1 MKMKKLFTAGLLAML
16 TMTTMSGQTKL
27 KADLATPHSDLKLRS
42 ENIDEVMKA
51 MTLEEKAKL
60 LVGGANR
67 FFSTTAVVGGE
78 ADLVAGAAGTSPAIP
93 RLGIPA
99 TVLTDGPAGV
109 RIDPVRKG
117 TDKTYYAT
125 AFPIGSC
132 LASTWNTE
140 LVSQVGQA
148 IGNETKEYRCDVI
161 LGPGMNLH
169 RNPLCGRNFEYYSED
184 PLLTGKIAAAYIQGV
199 QKEGVGVSAK
209 HFAVNSQETDRTS
222 VDERVSQRAA
232 RELYLRGFEIAV
244 RESDPWTI
252 MASYNKV
259 NGQYSMGN
267 GDLLTKILREDWGFK
282 GIVMTDWIGI
292 REGLSTITEVQAG
305 NDLMEPGQPAQ
316 VQEIIEGVKSGK
328 LSIADVDR
336 NVRRMLE
343 YIVKTPS
350 FRQHPASNN
359 PDFKAHAAIT
369 RQSAA
374 EGIVLLKNNGILP
387 FRTEGNL
394 SPLTSHHSP
403 LIKTVAL
410 FGENSYDFLSGGT
423 GSGCVH
429 PPYVVDMLQ
438 GLENAGI
445 KSTPTL
451 TDIYRKYIDYARVKF
466 QAERHPAKWF
476 QTEMMGQQ
484 KYPEIAIAPI
494 AINKEAQNADA
505 AIITI
510 GRQAGEGI
518 DRDIDTEFN
527 LIPEE
532 RALIMDVC
540 NAFHAAGKPV
550 IVIINSGSVI
560 ETASWSGYPDAILC
574 AWQPGME
581 GGNSIADLLTG
592 KVNPSGKLTM
602 TWPIAATD
610 HPSTKNFPGSID
622 NYSLMQMV
630 GSKRPIPGHAFTNHE
645 EDIYVGYRYF
655 DTFNR
660 EVAYPFGYGLSY
672 TTFEMSKPAVKVKG
686 DLVTVSVTV
695 KNTGCVAGKEVAQVY
710 VQAPKGKLE
719 KPAQELKAFA
729 KTHELKPGESQTLT
743 MTIPVRD
750 LASFDEADSQWL
762 TEAGTYTFRIGFSS
776 RDIKASLPLAL
787 KEYTEK
793 TTNALA
799 PQQKLNLLTQLLP
812 N

>member
-1 MKMKKLFTAGLLAML
+1 MSSKKLFLIGMIASM
-16 TMTTMSGQTKL
+16 TMTTVNAQ
-27 KADLATPHSDLKLRS
+27 PQLRTD
-42 ENIDEVMKA
+42 NIDEVIKA

-60 LVGGANR
+60 LVGGANN
-67 FFSTTAVVGGE
+67 FFGTGAVVGGE

-109 RIDPVRKG
+109 RIDPTRKG
-117 TDKTYYAT
+117 TTKTYYAT

-140 LVSQVGQA
+140 LVSKVGEA

-199 QKEGVGVSAK
+199 QSQGAGVSAK

-259 NGQYSMGN
+259 NGQFSMGN
-267 GDLLTKILREDWGFK
+267 RDLLTSILRDDWGYK

-292 REGLSTITEVQAG
+292 RKGLPTITEVQAG

-316 VQEIIEGVKSGK
+316 VQEIIEGVKNGK
-328 LSIADVDR
+328 LDIKDVDR
-336 NVRRMLE
+336 NVRRILE

-350 FRQHPASNN
+350 FHKYPASNN

-374 EGIVLLKNNGILP
+374 EGIVMLKNNGALP
-387 FRTEGNL
+387 WKDGK
-394 SPLTSHHSP
+394 
-403 LIKTVAL
+403 IKTVAL

-445 KSTPTL
+445 KSSATL
-451 TDIYRKYIDYARVKF
+451 TDIYRKYIEFAKVKF

-484 KYPEIAIAPI
+484 KYPEIGISPI
-494 AINKEAQNADA
+494 AINKEIEAADA

-527 LIPEE
+527 LVPEE
-532 RALIMDVC
+532 LALIKDVC
-540 NAFHAAGKPV
+540 NAFHTAGKPV

-602 TWPIAATD
+602 TWPLAATD
-610 HPSTKNFPGSID
+610 HPSTKNYPGTMD
-622 NYSLMQMV
+622 FYTYQV
-630 GSKRPIPGHAFTNHE
+630 TRGYTGQVAGYDYTNHE
-645 EDIYVGYRYF
+645 EDIYVGYRFF
-655 DTFNR
+655 DSFDKN
-660 EVAYPFGYGLSY
+660 VAYPFGFGLSY
-672 TTFEMSKPAVKVKG
+672 TTFEYSKPAVKVNG
-686 DLVTVSVTV
+686 DNITVSVTI
-695 KNTGCVAGKEVAQVY
+695 KNTGKVAGKEIAQVY
-710 VQAPKGKLE
+710 VAAPQGQLE
-719 KPAQELKAFA
+719 KPNHELKGFA
-729 KTHELKPGESQTLT
+729 KTRELKPGESQTLT
-743 MTIPVRD
+743 IQMAKRD
-750 LASFDEADSQWL
+750 LASFDEANSRWL
-762 TEAGTYTFRIGFSS
+762 VESGQYAFEIGASS
-776 RDIKASLPLAL
+776 RDIREIVNANLT
-787 KEYTEK
+787 EYTE
-793 TTNALA
+793 TVSNALA
-799 PQQKLNLLTQLLP
+799 PKEKLNLLKR
-812 N
+812 

>member
-1 MKMKKLFTAGLLAML
+1 MKRLLTTYLLAATL
-16 TMTTMSGQTKL
+16 AMTTNAQVQL
-27 KADLATPHSDLKLRS
+27 RAD
-42 ENIDEVMKA
+42 NIDEVLKA

-60 LVGGANR
+60 LVGGANN
-67 FFSTTAVVGGE
+67 FFSANAVVGGE

-109 RIDPVRKG
+109 RIDPTRKG

-132 LASTWNTE
+132 LASTWNTD
-140 LVSQVGQA
+140 LVNKVGQA

-199 QKEGVGVSAK
+199 QSQGAGVSAK
-209 HFAVNSQETDRTS
+209 HFAVNSQETDRTA

-244 RESDPWTI
+244 RESNPWTI
-252 MASYNKV
+252 MASYNQV

-267 GDLLTKILREDWGFK
+267 HDLLTKILRDDWGFK

-292 REGLSTITEVQAG
+292 REGLPTISEVQAG

-316 VQEIIEGVKSGK
+316 INEIIEGVKSGK
-328 LSIADVDR
+328 LDIKDVDR

-350 FRQHPASNN
+350 FLKYPASNN
-359 PDFKAHAAIT
+359 PDFVAHAAIT
-369 RQSAA
+369 RQSAN
-374 EGIVLLKNNGILP
+374 EGIVLLKNNGTLP
-387 FRTEGNL
+387 WKNG
-394 SPLTSHHSP
+394 S
-403 LIKTVAL
+403 IKTVAL

-438 GLENAGI
+438 GLKNAGI
-445 KSTPTL
+445 SSSPVL
-451 TDIYRKYIDYARVKF
+451 TDIYRKYIEFARVKF

-484 KYPEIAIAPI
+484 KYPEIGLDPI
-494 AINKEAQNADA
+494 CIHKEVRGADA

-518 DRDIDTEFN
+518 DRDINTEFN
-527 LIPEE
+527 LNAEE
-532 RALIMDVC
+532 RALITDVC

-550 IVIINSGSVI
+550 VVIINSGSVI

-610 HPSTKNFPGSID
+610 HASTKNFPGQID
-622 NYSLMQMV
+622 DYSLQMMI
-630 GSKRPIPGHAFTNHE
+630 GNKAPIPCHAYTNHE

-655 DTFNR
+655 DTFGRN
-660 EVAYPFGYGLSY
+660 VAYPFGYGLSY
-672 TTFEMSKPAVKVKG
+672 TTFAFSKPVVKAKGKNAVE
-686 DLVTVSVTV
+686 VSITV
-695 KNTGCVAGKEVAQVY
+695 KNTGSVSGKEVAQVY
-710 VQAPKGKLE
+710 VKAPKGKLE

-729 KTHELKPGESQTLT
+729 KTNELQPGESQVLT
-743 MTIPVRD
+743 MTIPVRM
-750 LASFDEADSQWL
+750 LASFDEANSQWL
-762 TEAGTYTFRIGFSS
+762 TEAGTYTFNIGNSS
-776 RDIKASLPLAL
+776 RNIAATATL
-787 KEYTEK
+787 KLGEYTEK

-799 PQQKLNLLTQLLP
+799 PQHKLNLMKQ
-812 N
+812 

>member
-1 MKMKKLFTAGLLAML
+1 MKKLLFTGLLAIL
-16 TMTTMSGQTKL
+16 TATTMTAQPKL
-27 KADLATPHSDLKLRS
+27 QAD
-42 ENIDEVMKA
+42 NIDEVLKA

-60 LVGGANR
+60 LVGGANN
-67 FFSTTAVVGGE
+67 FFGTGAVVGGE
-78 ADLVAGAAGTSPAIP
+78 ADLVAGAAGTSPEIA

-109 RIDPVRKG
+109 RIDPTRKG

-140 LVSQVGQA
+140 LVKKVGEA

-184 PLLTGKIAAAYIQGV
+184 PLLTGKIAAAYINGV
-199 QKEGVGVSAK
+199 QSQGAGVSAK

-244 RESDPWTI
+244 RESNPWTI

-259 NGQYSMGN
+259 NGQFSMGN
-267 GDLLTKILREDWGFK
+267 HDLLTKILREDWGFK

-292 REGLSTITEVQAG
+292 REGLPTISEVHAG
-305 NDLMEPGQPAQ
+305 NDIMEPGQPAQ
-316 VQEIIEGVKSGK
+316 VQEIIDGVKSGK
-328 LSIADVDR
+328 LDIADVDR

-350 FRQHPASNN
+350 FHKYPASNN

-374 EGIVLLKNNGILP
+374 EGIVMLKNNGALP
-387 FRTEGNL
+387 WKNGA
-394 SPLTSHHSP
+394 
-403 LIKTVAL
+403 IKTVAL
-410 FGENSYDFLSGGT
+410 FGENSYEFLSGGT

-429 PPYVVDMLQ
+429 PPYVVDMLE
-438 GLENAGI
+438 GLKNAGI
-445 KSTPTL
+445 SSSTTL
-451 TDIYRKYIDYARVKF
+451 TDIYRKYIEFAKVKF
-466 QAERHPAKWF
+466 QAERHPAKWYQMEYF
-476 QTEMMGQQ
+476 GQQ
-484 KYPEIAIAPI
+484 KYPEIGLSPI
-494 AINKEAQNADA
+494 AINNEVKTADA

-527 LIPEE
+527 LVPEE
-532 RALIMDVC
+532 RALITDVC
-540 NAFHAAGKPV
+540 NIFHAAGKPV

-560 ETASWSGYPDAILC
+560 ETASWSSYPDAILC

-610 HPSTKNFPGSID
+610 HPSTQNFPGNID
-622 NYSLMQMV
+622 FYSFKEMTA
-630 GSKRPIPGHAFTNHE
+630 SKRPISGHTYTNHE
-645 EDIYVGYRYF
+645 EDIYVGYRFF

-660 EVAYPFGYGLSY
+660 EVAYPFGFGLSY
-672 TTFEMSKPAVKVKG
+672 TTFEMSKPAVKANG

-695 KNTGCVAGKEVAQVY
+695 KNTGSVSGKEVAQVY
-710 VQAPKGKLE
+710 VTAPKGNIE
-719 KPAQELKAFA
+719 KPVQELKAFA
-729 KTHELKPGESQTLT
+729 KTRELKPGESQTLT
-743 MTIPVRD
+743 MTIDRRD
-750 LASFDEADSQWL
+750 LTSFDEAGSQWL
-762 TEAGTYTFRIGFSS
+762 GEAGSYTFHIGNSS
-776 RDIKASLPLAL
+776 RNLPLSAML
-787 KEYTEK
+787 KLSEYTEK

-799 PQQKLNLLTQLLP
+799 PQQPLNLLKQ
-812 N
+812 

>member
-1 MKMKKLFTAGLLAML
+1 MHTKKLFISSLLALL
-16 TMTTMSGQTKL
+16 TATAMHSQPQL
-27 KADLATPHSDLKLRS
+27 RAD
-42 ENIDEVMKA
+42 NIDEVLQA

-60 LVGGANR
+60 LVGGANN
-67 FFSTTAVVGGE
+67 FFGSNAVVGGE

-109 RIDPVRKG
+109 RIDPIRKG

-140 LVSQVGQA
+140 LVGQVGQA

-184 PLLTGKIAAAYIQGV
+184 PLLTGRIAAAYINGV

-232 RELYLRGFEIAV
+232 REIYLRGFEIAV
-244 RESDPWTI
+244 RESNPWTI
-252 MASYNKV
+252 MASYNKI
-259 NGQYSMGN
+259 NGQFSMGN
-267 GDLLTKILREDWGFK
+267 HDLLTKILRDDWGYK

-292 REGLSTITEVQAG
+292 REGLPTITEVQAG

-328 LSIADVDR
+328 LNIADVNR

-350 FRQHPASNN
+350 FRKYPASNN
-359 PDFKAHAAIT
+359 PDFKTHAAIT
-369 RQSAA
+369 RQSAN
-374 EGIVLLKNNGILP
+374 EGIVMLKNNGTLP
-387 FRTEGNL
+387 WKSGT
-394 SPLTSHHSP
+394 
-403 LIKTVAL
+403 IKTVAL

-438 GLENAGI
+438 GLKNAGI
-445 KSTPTL
+445 KSSPTL
-451 TDIYRKYIDYARVKF
+451 TDIYRKYIEYAKVKF

-476 QTEMMGQQ
+476 QMEMMGQQ

-494 AINKEAQNADA
+494 AINKEVEAADA

-540 NAFHAAGKPV
+540 NAFHAAGKPI

-560 ETASWSGYPDAILC
+560 ETASWSGYPDAIFC

-610 HPSTKNFPGSID
+610 HASTKNFPGSLD
-622 NYSLMQMV
+622 DYSFKMMV
-630 GSKRPIPGHAFTNHE
+630 GSNRPIPGHAYTNHE
-645 EDIYVGYRYF
+645 EDIYVGYRFF

-660 EVAYPFGYGLSY
+660 QVAYPFGYGLSY
-672 TTFEMSKPAVKVKG
+672 TTFEFSKPAIKAKG
-686 DLVTVSVTV
+686 KDAVEVNITI
-695 KNTGCVAGKEVAQVY
+695 KNTGAVSGKEVAQVY
-710 VQAPKGKLE
+710 VQAPNGKLE
-719 KPAQELKAFA
+719 KPVQELKAFA
-729 KTHELKPGESQTLT
+729 KTRELQPGESQTLQ

-750 LASFDEADSQWL
+750 LASFDEAGSQWI
-762 TEAGTYTFRIGFSS
+762 TEAGTYTFRIGSSS
-776 RDIKASLPLAL
+776 RDIKCTTSLKLS
-787 KEYTEK
+787 EYTEK
-793 TTNALA
+793 TNNALA
-799 PQQKLNLLTQLLP
+799 PQQPLNLLKR
-812 N
+812 

>member
-1 MKMKKLFTAGLLAML
+1 MKKLLTIGLFTATF
-16 TMTTMSGQTKL
+16 TMTTNAQPQL
-27 KADLATPHSDLKLRS
+27 RAD
-42 ENIDEVMKA
+42 NIDEVLKA

-60 LVGGANR
+60 LVGGANN
-67 FFSTTAVVGGE
+67 FFGTGAVVGGE

-109 RIDPVRKG
+109 RIDPTRKG

-140 LVSQVGQA
+140 LVSKVGEA

-184 PLLTGKIAAAYIQGV
+184 PLLTGKIAAAYINGV
-199 QKEGVGVSAK
+199 QSQGAGVSAK
-209 HFAVNSQETDRTS
+209 HFAVNSQETDRTA

-244 RESDPWTI
+244 RESDPWTV
-252 MASYNKV
+252 MASYNQV
-259 NGQYSMGN
+259 NGEYSMGN
-267 GDLLTKILREDWGFK
+267 HDLLTKILRDDWGYK

-292 REGLSTITEVQAG
+292 REGLETISEVHAG

-316 VQEIIEGVKSGK
+316 VEEIIKGVKEGK
-328 LSIADVDR
+328 LDIADVDR

-350 FRQHPASNN
+350 FHQYPASNA

-374 EGIVLLKNNGILP
+374 EGIVLLKNNGVLP
-387 FRTEGNL
+387 FRTEGNHNSQFSTL
-394 SPLTSHHSP
+394 NSQ

-445 KSTPTL
+445 KSSATL
-451 TDIYRKYIDYARVKF
+451 TDIYHKYIDYARVKF

-476 QTEMMGQQ
+476 QTEYMGQQ
-484 KYPEIAIAPI
+484 KYPEISLSPI
-494 AINKEAQNADA
+494 AIDKEVKAADA

-532 RALIMDVC
+532 RSLIVDVC

-610 HPSTKNFPGSID
+610 HPSTKNFPGNID
-622 NYSLMQMV
+622 DYSFQMMV
-630 GSKRPIPGHAFTNHE
+630 GNKMPIPGHAYTNHE

-660 EVAYPFGYGLSY
+660 EVAYPFGFGLSY
-672 TTFEMSKPAVKVKG
+672 TTFEMSKPAVKAKG
-686 DLVTVSVTV
+686 NSAVEVSVTV
-695 KNTGCVAGKEVAQVY
+695 KNTGAMAGKEVAQVY
-710 VQAPKGKLE
+710 VTAPKGRLE

-729 KTHELKPGESQTLT
+729 KTRELQPGESQTLT

-750 LASFDEADSQWL
+750 LASFDEAGSQWL

-776 RDIKASLPLAL
+776 RDIKASLPIAL

-799 PQQKLNLLTQLLP
+799 PQQTLNLLKQ
-812 N
+812 

>member
-1 MKMKKLFTAGLLAML
+1 MKKLLTIGLFTATF
-16 TMTTMSGQTKL
+16 TMTTNAQPQL
-27 KADLATPHSDLKLRS
+27 RAD
-42 ENIDEVMKA
+42 NIDEVLKA

-60 LVGGANR
+60 LVGGANN
-67 FFSTTAVVGGE
+67 FFGTGAVVGGE

-109 RIDPVRKG
+109 RIDPTRKG

-140 LVSQVGQA
+140 LVSKVGEA

-184 PLLTGKIAAAYIQGV
+184 PLLTGKIAAAYINGV
-199 QKEGVGVSAK
+199 QSQGAGVSAK
-209 HFAVNSQETDRTS
+209 HFAVNSQETDRTA

-244 RESDPWTI
+244 RESDPWTV
-252 MASYNKV
+252 MASYNQV
-259 NGQYSMGN
+259 NGEYSMGN
-267 GDLLTKILREDWGFK
+267 HDLLTKILRDDWGYK

-292 REGLSTITEVQAG
+292 REGLETISEVHAG

-316 VQEIIEGVKSGK
+316 VEEIIKGVKEGK
-328 LSIADVDR
+328 LDIADVDR

-350 FRQHPASNN
+350 FHQYPASNA

-374 EGIVLLKNNGILP
+374 EGIVLLKNNGVLP
-387 FRTEGNL
+387 FRTEGNHNSQFSTL
-394 SPLTSHHSP
+394 NSQ

-438 GLENAGI
+438 GLENTGI
-445 KSTPTL
+445 KSSATL
-451 TDIYRKYIDYARVKF
+451 TDIYHKYIDYARVKF

-476 QTEMMGQQ
+476 QTEYMGQQ
-484 KYPEIAIAPI
+484 KYPEISLSPI
-494 AINKEAQNADA
+494 AIDKEVKAADA

-532 RALIMDVC
+532 RSLIVDVC

-610 HPSTKNFPGSID
+610 HASTKNFPGNID
-622 NYSLMQMV
+622 DYSFQMMV
-630 GSKRPIPGHAFTNHE
+630 GNKTPIPGHAYTNHE

-660 EVAYPFGYGLSY
+660 EVAYPFGFGLSY
-672 TTFEMSKPAVKVKG
+672 TTFEMSKPAVKAKG
-686 DLVTVSVTV
+686 NSAVEVSVTV
-695 KNTGCVAGKEVAQVY
+695 KNTGAVAGKEVAQVY
-710 VQAPKGKLE
+710 VTAPKGRLE

-729 KTHELKPGESQTLT
+729 KTRELQPGESQTLT

-750 LASFDEADSQWL
+750 LASFDEAGSQWL

-776 RDIKASLPLAL
+776 RDIKASLPIAL

-799 PQQKLNLLTQLLP
+799 PQQTLNLLKQ
-812 N
+812 

>member
-1 MKMKKLFTAGLLAML
+1 
-16 TMTTMSGQTKL
+16 MTTNAQVQL
-27 KADLATPHSDLKLRS
+27 RAD
-42 ENIDEVMKA
+42 NIDEVIKA

-60 LVGGANR
+60 LVGGANN
-67 FFSTTAVVGGE
+67 FFSDNAVVGGE

-109 RIDPVRKG
+109 RIDPTRKG
-117 TDKTYYAT
+117 SDKTYYAT

-140 LVSQVGQA
+140 LVNKVGQA

-199 QKEGVGVSAK
+199 QSQGAGVSAK
-209 HFAVNSQETDRTS
+209 HFAINSQETDRTA

-244 RESDPWTI
+244 RESDPWTV
-252 MASYNKV
+252 MSSYNQI

-267 GDLLTKILREDWGFK
+267 RDLLTKILREDWGFK

-292 REGLSTITEVQAG
+292 REGLPTITEVQAG

-316 VQEIIEGVKSGK
+316 VNEIIEGVKSGK
-328 LSIADVDR
+328 LDIKDVNR

-350 FRQHPASNN
+350 FQKYPASNN
-359 PDFKAHAAIT
+359 PDFVAHAAIT
-369 RQSAA
+369 RQSAN
-374 EGIVLLKNNGILP
+374 EGIVLLKNNGTLP
-387 FRTEGNL
+387 WKNG
-394 SPLTSHHSP
+394 S
-403 LIKTVAL
+403 IKTVAL

-429 PPYVVDMLQ
+429 PPYVVDMLE
-438 GLENAGI
+438 GLKNAGI
-445 KSTPTL
+445 KSSETL
-451 TDIYRKYIDYARVKF
+451 TDIYRKYIEFARVKF
-466 QAERHPAKWF
+466 QAERHPAKWYQNEYF
-476 QTEMMGQQ
+476 GQQ
-484 KYPEIAIAPI
+484 KYPEIGLDPI
-494 AINKEAQNADA
+494 CINKEVNGADA

-510 GRQAGEGI
+510 GRQAGEGV
-518 DRDIDTEFN
+518 DRDINTEFN
-527 LIPEE
+527 LNAEE
-532 RALIMDVC
+532 RALITDVC

-610 HPSTKNFPGSID
+610 HASTKNFPGQID
-622 NYSLMQMV
+622 DYSLQQMI
-630 GSKRPIPGHAFTNHE
+630 GSKRPIPGHAYTNHE

-655 DTFNR
+655 DTFGR
-660 EVAYPFGYGLSY
+660 DVAYPFGFGLSY
-672 TTFEMSKPAVKVKG
+672 TTFAFSKPVVKAKGKNAVE
-686 DLVTVSVTV
+686 VSITV
-695 KNTGCVAGKEVAQVY
+695 KNTGSVSGKEVAQVY
-710 VQAPKGKLE
+710 VKAPKGNLE

-729 KTHELKPGESQTLT
+729 KSRELQPDESEVLT
-743 MTIPVRD
+743 MTIPVRM
-750 LASFDEADSQWL
+750 LASFDEANSQWL
-762 TEAGTYTFRIGFSS
+762 TEAGTYTFCIGNSS
-776 RDIKASLPLAL
+776 RNIAATATL
-787 KEYTEK
+787 KIGEYTEK

-799 PQQKLNLLTQLLP
+799 PQHKLNLLKQ
-812 N
+812 

>member
-1 MKMKKLFTAGLLAML
+1 
-16 TMTTMSGQTKL
+16 MTTNAQPQL
-27 KADLATPHSDLKLRS
+27 RAD
-42 ENIDEVMKA
+42 NIDEVLKA

-60 LVGGANR
+60 LVGGANN
-67 FFSTTAVVGGE
+67 FFGTGAVVGGE

-109 RIDPVRKG
+109 RIDPTRKG
-117 TDKTYYAT
+117 TDKTYYST

-140 LVSQVGQA
+140 LVSKVGEA

-199 QKEGVGVSAK
+199 QSQGAGVSAK
-209 HFAVNSQETDRTS
+209 HFAVNSQETDRTA

-244 RESDPWTI
+244 RESDPWTV
-252 MASYNKV
+252 MASYNQV
-259 NGQYSMGN
+259 NGEYSMGN
-267 GDLLTKILREDWGFK
+267 HDLLTKILRDDWGYK

-292 REGLSTITEVQAG
+292 REGLETISEVHAG

-316 VQEIIEGVKSGK
+316 VEEIIKGVKEGK
-328 LSIADVDR
+328 LDIADVDR

-350 FRQHPASNN
+350 FHQYPASNA

-374 EGIVLLKNNGILP
+374 EGIVLLKNNGVLP
-387 FRTEGNL
+387 FRTEGNHNSQFSTL
-394 SPLTSHHSP
+394 NSQ

-445 KSTPTL
+445 KSSATL

-476 QTEMMGQQ
+476 QTEYMGQQ
-484 KYPEIAIAPI
+484 KYPEISLSPI
-494 AINKEAQNADA
+494 AIDKEVKAADA

-532 RALIMDVC
+532 HSLIVDVC

-610 HPSTKNFPGSID
+610 HASTKNFPGNID
-622 NYSLMQMV
+622 DYSFQVMV
-630 GSKRPIPGHAFTNHE
+630 GNKTPIPGHAYTNHE

-660 EVAYPFGYGLSY
+660 EVAYPFGFGLSY
-672 TTFEMSKPAVKVKG
+672 TTFEMSKPAVKAKG
-686 DLVTVSVTV
+686 NSAVEVSVTV
-695 KNTGCVAGKEVAQVY
+695 KNTGAVAGKEVAQVY
-710 VQAPKGKLE
+710 VVAPKGRLE

-729 KTHELKPGESQTLT
+729 KTRELQPGESQTLT

-750 LASFDEADSQWL
+750 LASFDEAGSQWL

-799 PQQKLNLLTQLLP
+799 PQQTLNLLKQ
-812 N
+812 